1 MSDNKRSILE
11 QIEALQSQAKTV
23 MNDTVV
29 PIDERIQKAAD
40 IYRQA
45 ESYATT
51 ICISTMLLTFV

>member
-45 ESYATT
+45 TPLPFAFRR
-51 ICISTMLLTFV
+51 CF

>member
-1 MSDNKRSILE
+1 MSDNKRSIFE

-29 PIDERIQKAAD
+29 SIDERIQKAAD

-45 ESYATT
+45 ESMAEDCHLKTSEK
-51 ICISTMLLTFV
+51 CI